1 MRKLKAIAMSVAAV
15 FVLAAAPVAFVGAS
29 QTNPQGDAASQF
41 SANGVA
47 AIAAE
52 PTCSRLSAA
61 NTAGQEIF
69 LSTTN
74 PKTYTGTVWQ
84 DVTCAG
90 TTFRLKAGER
100 ALVTADFSAEADCNG
115 STPTNGQ
122 WCETRALLNGIEGRP
137 MGLEPDSFAFDS
149 VAGGVNNWQAH
160 TMQRG
165 WEVRCGL
172 TNGCQYR
179 FNVQTK
185 MHNSTV
191 TSMWLDEVAVDLKVT
206 VGAPAAL

>member
-1 MRKLKAIAMSVAAV
+1 MRKFKAIAASVAAV
-15 FVLAAAPVAFVGAS
+15 FVLVAAPVAIVGAN
-29 QTNPQGDAASQF
+29 QANPQGDSGRQL
-41 SANGVA
+41 SATGAV
-47 AIAAE
+47 IAAE
-52 PTCSRLSAA
+52 PTCNRLSAA

-74 PKTYTGTVWQ
+74 PKTYTGTAWQ
-84 DVTCAG
+84 DVNCTG

-100 ALVTADFSAEADCNG
+100 ALVTADFTAESDCNG

-122 WCETRALLNGIEGRP
+122 WCETRALLNGLEGAP
-137 MGLEPDSFAFDS
+137 KGLEPDSFAFDG
-149 VAGGVNNWQAH
+149 VAGGVNNWQSH
-160 TMQRG
+160 SMQRG
-165 WEVRCGL
+165 WEVRCGQA
-172 TNGCQYR
+172 NGCQYK
-179 FNVQTK
+179 FSVQTK